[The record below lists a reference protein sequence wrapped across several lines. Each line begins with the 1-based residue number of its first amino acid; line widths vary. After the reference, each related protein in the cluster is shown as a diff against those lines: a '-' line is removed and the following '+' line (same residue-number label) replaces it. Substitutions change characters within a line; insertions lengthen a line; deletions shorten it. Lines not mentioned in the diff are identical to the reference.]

1 MASAALSRLETLLAA
16 RKLDGTV
23 ARPDAI
29 RMPGPQAPTG
39 IATLDDVLQGGWRRG
54 EVSEI
59 IGGPSS
65 GRTGVVCAT
74 LATATARGEIVGVV
88 DAFDRL
94 DPTTMAATGIDLSRV
109 LWVRGPA
116 LTLPGRPTMVAAAV
130 TQAVRALDL
139 IIRAGGFGVI
149 VLDVAGAPA
158 RAFHGLAPATWLR
171 LAHALAGQPS
181 AALLV
186 GDAPM
191 GRSARG
197 VSVRLTS
204 AHRWTGTSPQ
214 SRRLAGLDIRAHI
227 EHAQRPIT
235 TAPGWTL
242 CAAG

>member
-23 ARPDAI
+23 SRPDLI
-29 RMPGPQAPTG
+29 RLPGPQSPTG
-39 IATLDDVLQGGWRRG
+39 ITALDDVLHGGWRRG
-54 EVSEI
+54 EVSEV

-74 LATATARGEIVGVV
+74 IAAATARGEIVGMV

-94 DPTTMAATGIDLSRV
+94 DPLTMAAAGVDLSRV

-116 LTLPGRPTMVAAAV
+116 LTLPGRPAMVAAAV

-139 IIRAGGFGVI
+139 IIRAGGFGIV

-158 RAFHGLAPATWLR
+158 RAFHNLAPATWLR
-171 LAHALAGQPS
+171 MAHAIAGQS
-181 AALLV
+181 SVALLV

-197 VSVRLTS
+197 VSMRLT
-204 AHRWTGTSPQ
+204 AARRWTGASPQ
-214 SRRLAGLDIRAHI
+214 SRRLAGFDIRAHI

-235 TAPGWTL
+235 ATPSWRQR
-242 CAAG
+242 AAG